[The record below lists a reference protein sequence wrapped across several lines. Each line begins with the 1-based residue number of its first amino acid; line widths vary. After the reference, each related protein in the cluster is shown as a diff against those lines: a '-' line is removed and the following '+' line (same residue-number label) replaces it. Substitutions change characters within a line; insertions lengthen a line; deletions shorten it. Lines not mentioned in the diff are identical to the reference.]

1 MTLRDKLLANKPELQ
16 ALTINGET
24 YYLRAMTV
32 GDMNKQVFEFRHWLI
47 TQAEKEGYA
56 LPAED
61 DEHFDAMLERFGAK
75 YRLPQALASRLCD
88 EHGELLFNPDDV
100 DDLNAISAL
109 DSHIIIEFNKAVDA
123 PKASASG
130 ESSN

>member
-1 MTLRDKLLANKPELQ
+1 MTLRDKLLANKPALQ
-16 ALTINGET
+16 TLVINGDT

-47 TQAEKEGYA
+47 QQAEKEGYA

-61 DEHFDAMLERFGAK
+61 DDRFDEQLDRFGAK
-75 YRLPQALASRLCD
+75 YRLPQALASHLCD
-88 EHGELLFNPDDV
+88 EHGELLFNPDSV
-100 DDLNAISAL
+100 DDLNAIAAL
-109 DSHIIIEFNKAVDA
+109 DSHIIIEFNKAVDG
-123 PKASASG
+123 PKASANG

>member
-1 MTLRDKLLANKPELQ
+1 MTLRDKLLANKPALQ
-16 ALTINGET
+16 TLVINGDT

-47 TQAEKEGYA
+47 QQAEKEGYE
-56 LPAED
+56 LPAEND
-61 DEHFDAMLERFGAK
+61 DRFDEQLDRFGAK

-88 EHGELLFNPDDV
+88 AHGELLFNPDSV
-100 DDLNAISAL
+100 DDLNAIAAL

-123 PKASASG
+123 PKASANG